1 MAGQIF
7 SAVLHTLGDP
17 MTETDIK
24 QQLAD
29 CIRMLE
35 QSDIIDYNGHASIRT
50 ERGMYIN
57 VGSCQ
62 RSALTVADICHIDME
77 GNVLEGNGKPPL
89 EFHLHAGVY
98 RARPEVQA
106 VVHAHPKW
114 STFLTMA
121 GLDYLPVYAQGS
133 LLYPM
138 PVLDSPNSINNKPMA
153 ERLAATLGDRP
164 AALMK
169 SHGGVTVGKT
179 IVEAFVLAN
188 YMEDNAYRHY
198 MALQVGKP
206 YVFTDHEMA
215 MCKEK
220 LWNEALFKRAWDHF
234 MAKLK

>member
-1 MAGQIF
+1 
-7 SAVLHTLGDP
+7 

>member
-1 MAGQIF
+1 
-7 SAVLHTLGDP
+7 
-17 MTETDIK
+17 MTETEIK

-98 RARPEVQA
+98 RARPDVRA

-114 STFLTMA
+114 STFL
-121 GLDYLPVYAQGS
+121 AQ
-133 LLYPM
+133 L
-138 PVLDSPNSINNKPMA
+138 
-153 ERLAATLGDRP
+153 
-164 AALMK
+164 
-169 SHGGVTVGKT
+169 H
-179 IVEAFVLAN
+179 
-188 YMEDNAYRHY
+188 
-198 MALQVGKP
+198 Q
-206 YVFTDHEMA
+206 
-215 MCKEK
+215 
-220 LWNEALFKRAWDHF
+220 
-234 MAKLK
+234 

>member
-1 MAGQIF
+1 
-7 SAVLHTLGDP
+7 
-17 MTETDIK
+17 
-24 QQLAD
+24 
-29 CIRMLE
+29 
-35 QSDIIDYNGHASIRT
+35 
-50 ERGMYIN
+50 
-57 VGSCQ
+57 
-62 RSALTVADICHIDME
+62 
-77 GNVLEGNGKPPL
+77 
-89 EFHLHAGVY
+89 VY
-98 RARPEVQA
+98 RARPDVQA

-153 ERLAATLGDRP
+153 DRLAATLGQRP

-188 YMEDNAYRHY
+188 YMEDNAYRQY
-198 MALQVGKP
+198 MAMQVGKP
-206 YVFTDHEMA
+206 YAFTDHEMA
-215 MCKEK
+215 LCKEK
-220 LWNEALFKRAWDHF
+220 LWNEALFRRAWDHF

>member
-1 MAGQIF
+1 
-7 SAVLHTLGDP
+7 
-17 MTETDIK
+17 MTEIDIK

-98 RARPEVQA
+98 RARPDVQA

-153 ERLAATLGDRP
+153 DRLAATLGQRP

-188 YMEDNAYRHY
+188 YMEDNAYRQY
-198 MALQVGKP
+198 MAMQVGKP
-206 YVFTDHEMA
+206 YAFTDHEMA
-215 MCKEK
+215 LCKEK
-220 LWNEALFKRAWDHF
+220 LWNEALFRRAWDHF